1 MKFEV
6 KEIDSITRELKV
18 NVTPEELT
26 GIEQKI
32 LKNFQKFAEIPGF
45 RKGRVPLGMVKNRY
59 SEEIQKEIVEEAIS
73 RFYQEA
79 MEKSGIPAISA
90 GKVSNLQ
97 FEDIKSG
104 LSFDV
109 EVEVEP
115 EIELKKYKHLE
126 IDKEVMNVTDE
137 MVAEVK
143 QNLLEN
149 YATVKEEDEVR
160 EGYYI
165 TFDAQLLGEGNVP
178 VIGRKFEDVTVQVGS
193 GEFDKEVESQLVG
206 LKTGEKKIVE
216 KQSPAS
222 ERSSDPVKERMEIT
236 VKRIEMREFPQLNDE
251 FVKSLGDEKLE
262 TVEQLE
268 EKIRKNLEQDLQY
281 RIDQMLRGRVIDALL
296 KENPFDVP
304 NSMVEHYLE
313 HIIADI
319 KQKSKG
325 ERIDEDYLR
334 QTYRPQAIHNIR
346 WFMLKRK
353 IAEAESIDVALSEV
367 HEAIDKFT
375 LDDSQ
380 KEQFKNNQNTVDNIR
395 DELLEQKVL
404 DFLLKEAKITEIEPK
419 EPAAF

>member
-6 KEIDSITRELKV
+6 KEINKITRELKV
-18 NVTPEELT
+18 KVTPEELT

-32 LKNFQKFAEIPGF
+32 LRNFQKFAEIPGF

-59 SEEIQKEIVEEAIS
+59 SADIQKEIVEEAIS
-73 RFYQEA
+73 QFYQEA

-97 FEDIKSG
+97 FEDVKGG

-115 EIELKKYKHLE
+115 EIELKKYKGLE
-126 IDKEVMNVTDE
+126 IDKEKMTVTVQMLAD
-137 MVAEVK
+137 VK

-160 EGYYI
+160 EGYYV
-165 TFDAQLLGEGNVP
+165 TFEAQLLGEGNVP
-178 VIGRKFEDVTVQVGS
+178 VIGRKFEDITVPAGA
-193 GEFDKEVESQLVG
+193 GEFDKEVENQLTGMKV
-206 LKTGEKKIVE
+206 GEKKIVE
-216 KQSPAS
+216 KQSPAP
-222 ERSSDPVKERMEIT
+222 EEGAAPVSERMEIT
-236 VKRIEMREFPQLNDE
+236 VKRVEAREYPELNDD
-251 FVKSLGDEKLE
+251 FVKSLGEEGLE

-268 EKIRKNLEQDLQY
+268 EKIQKNLEQDLEY
-281 RIDQMLRGRVIDALL
+281 RTDQMLRGRVIDALL

-304 NSMVEHYLE
+304 NSMVDHYLG
-313 HIIADI
+313 HIIEDI
-319 KQKSKG
+319 KRKSKG

-367 HEAIDKFT
+367 HETIDKFT
-375 LDDSQ
+375 LEDSQ
-380 KEQFKNNQNTVDNIR
+380 KEQLKNNQNTVDRIR

-404 DFLLKEAKITEIEPK
+404 DFLLKEAKITEIEPT
-419 EPAAF
+419 ETAAS